1 MKGWVVRGV
10 GSPKEVYEWDDVPE
24 PSHEAMR
31 ALTVDFAGLRERREG
46 EPPFESYVFIDVLA
60 SALATPDITMATN
73 EYPIPEPVP
82 RPYVS
87 GQEAVGIAYDASPD
101 FAHLIGKR
109 VMGFTTQPY
118 GSFAPK
124 AVVMPPNLYEVPD
137 DMSDE
142 EAAGFSMA
150 ALTAYFVVHHRGK
163 IQSGETVLILGA
175 AGGVPSAAVQLCKPL
190 METTSA
196 EWDAVMAVNLRTAFL
211 MMQSSYPLLSVRGGA
226 IVNVGS
232 VHARATSKKI
242 AAYAASKGG
251 LESLTRAASLEFAA
265 SGIRVNGVHPGAVD
279 TDMLKAGLNRG
290 HLDNETSE
298 MLVEQLGEKHPLG
311 RVGLPE
317 EIAETIFFLAD
328 AQKSSFISGTFLVS
342 DGGALSHLST
352 E

>member
-31 ALTVDFAGLRERREG
+31 ELTVDFAGLRERREG
-46 EPPFESYVFIDVLA
+46 EPPFESYLFIDVLA
-60 SALATPDITMATN
+60 SALAIPDITMASN

-101 FAHLIGKR
+101 LAHLIGKR

-150 ALTAYFVVHHRGK
+150 ALTAYFAVHHRGK
-163 IQSGETVLILGA
+163 VQSGETVLILGA
-175 AGGVPSAAVQLCKPL
+175 AGGVPSAAVQLCKAAGCRVIAHVGGKQKAEFVRELGADLVIDHTQEDFVEAVVRETGPSSVDAIVDFLQGEPGKRARPL
-190 METTSA
+190 
-196 EWDAVMAVNLRTAFL
+196 LRT
-211 MMQSSYPLLSVRGGA
+211 GGRHIIA
-226 IVNVGS
+226 G
-232 VHARATSKKI
+232 HAA
-242 AAYAASKGG
+242 
-251 LESLTRAASLEFAA
+251 
-265 SGIRVNGVHPGAVD
+265 GVIPI
-279 TDMLKAGLNRG
+279 
-290 HLDNETSE
+290 
-298 MLVEQLGEKHPLG
+298 Q
-311 RVGLPE
+311 PE
-317 EIAETIFFLAD
+317 EFYIYNYDLIGCCVGYGYDAEEAALIQKNGYELVQRLYANKQYRGTISKVISLDQIPEALGLLK
-328 AQKSSFISGTFLVS
+328 QRSSFGRIVVKM
-342 DGGALSHLST
+342 
-352 E
+352 